1 MEKAHAAWANDEPQL
16 SCLPQPPLSQVRF
29 VPFATSK
36 ILKKPRWMCMARML
50 QKCRQTKTMVKKI
63 MQLLSA
69 RNQFTGKV
77 KEVLLGTV
85 VAEVVVDISGKEIV
99 AVITRKAA
107 ESMGLKEGKEVVAAF
122 KATDVMIKEI

>member
-1 MEKAHAAWANDEPQL
+1 
-16 SCLPQPPLSQVRF
+16 
-29 VPFATSK
+29 
-36 ILKKPRWMCMARML
+36 MARML

-107 ESMGLKEGKEVVAAF
+107 ESLGLKEGKEVVAAF